1 MTKGEVEYAI
11 RKAQSLYDIWNDVTG
26 VPAKGCSWYYET
38 LSIIEDAVRIGAKV
52 ATDGINADLSDIVKD
67 YE

>member
-26 VPAKGCSWYYET
+26 VPTKGCSW
-38 LSIIEDAVRIGAKV
+38 
-52 ATDGINADLSDIVKD
+52 
-67 YE
+67 